1 MKKDEREP
9 KAVSLTSDEE
19 EQQAAAAPPASA
31 EGGAEAT
38 SVPPTNEAATLAAE
52 PGEGTAGV
60 ISEPMTTIPLSE
72 YEALKQELERAQQS
86 EKAYFEGWQRERA
99 DFINYRKRIE
109 REQSQLAETIAANIL
124 KKYLVIVDDL
134 ERALKN
140 RPANVDAQWLEGIEL
155 IYKKLMGILEAEGVK
170 RIPAEGAMFDPNLHE
185 AISHEESP
193 DHESGQIIEVVQQG
207 YTIGDRVLRPALVRV
222 AR

>member
-9 KAVSLTSDEE
+9 KAVSLTSEE

-38 SVPPTNEAATLAAE
+38 SVPPIDEAAALAAE
-52 PGEGTAGV
+52 PEEGTTGV

-99 DFINYRKRIE
+99 DFINYKKRIE
-109 REQSQLAETIAANIL
+109 REQSQLAETIAATIL

>member
-1 MKKDEREP
+1 MNKDERES
-9 KAVSLTSDEE
+9 KAVPISAEE
-19 EQQAAAAPPASA
+19 TQAAAEPQAVSSDATASTPAETTEETASA
-31 EGGAEAT
+31 IEQLQEGTTEAT
-38 SVPPTNEAATLAAE
+38 
-52 PGEGTAGV
+52 
-60 ISEPMTTIPLSE
+60 SEPMTTIPLSE

-99 DFINYRKRIE
+99 DFINYKKRIE

-140 RPANVDAQWLEGIEL
+140 RPTNVDPQWLEGIEL
-155 IYKKLMGILEAEGVK
+155 IYKKLMAILEAEGVK

-185 AISHEESP
+185 AISHDESP
-193 DHESGQIIEVVQQG
+193 EHESGQIIEVVQQG